1 MVTHKE
7 RMLTAL
13 RGEMADVLPYA
24 PRIDLW
30 YLANSVAGTL
40 PEKHRGRTQREIA
53 VAEGWAFH
61 HAFADDL
68 LGEDHDEEYRHR
80 GLGILQVNNII
91 VDFKM
96 PTDVEVKWSREG
108 NLTTVEYHTPV
119 GMVCNTMEYSKQ
131 MQLLGISI
139 PHVIDH
145 LIKSKDDYL
154 AANHLFEHMEV
165 VPRFDRFKKF
175 SEEIGDNG
183 VPVTAGFYA
192 PSPVN
197 QIQRDLIDPTQ
208 FYFHY
213 NDYQKEIR
221 GLADRMEHL
230 FDGILKA
237 CCDSPAEMIM
247 WGANYDDMLTYPPYF
262 EKELMPWIR
271 KAADALGARGKLVM
285 CHTDGENFGL
295 MDLIRDSGMHVA
307 ESICPHPMTRL
318 TMEEYYQRWSGY
330 LTLFGGVPSTVVLV
344 DTPVE
349 QFEAYMDNLL
359 KAVAPGNRMVVGIA
373 DQVPPKVDFDRL
385 VRIGERIA
393 VEGRLPLEAGAFRSV
408 SKEELDAPAQTS
420 SRTMTDDPAYKAVQ
434 TDVINGDDGSI
445 IAHVQEL
452 LDKGS
457 APHDILDNGLV
468 AAMGVIGGQF
478 ASGEA
483 FIPEVLL
490 SSRAMN
496 EAVNF
501 LGPYLAQEND
511 EEKGRVLIG
520 TVNGDMHDIGKN
532 MVVTMLKGV
541 GFEVFDLGTNV
552 SEDAFMEMIAEFN
565 PDILALSALLTT
577 TMTEMGNVIRK
588 LNECDLRGKVKVM
601 VGGAPVSEQFANEIG
616 ADGFANDAA
625 SAVDVAKQLV
635 NAA

>member
-7 RMLTAL
+7 RLLSAL
-13 RGEMADVLPYA
+13 HGETTDVMPYA

-30 YLANSVAGTL
+30 YLANSTAGTL

-61 HAFADDL
+61 HKFADDL

-80 GLGILQVNNII
+80 GLGILKVNDVI
-91 VDFKM
+91 VDFKI
-96 PTDVEVKWSREG
+96 PTDVEVKWYREG

-119 GMVCNTMEYSKQ
+119 GMVSNTMEYSKQ
-131 MQLLGISI
+131 MQFLGISI
-139 PHVIDH
+139 PHVTDH
-145 LIKSKDDYL
+145 LIKSKDDYP
-154 AANHLFEHMEV
+154 AAYHLFEHMEV
-165 VPRFDRFKKF
+165 VPRFDRFMKF

-183 VPVTAGFYA
+183 VPVTSGFYA

-221 GLADRMEHL
+221 GLAERMEHL
-230 FDGILKA
+230 FDDILKI
-237 CCDSPAEMIM
+237 CCDSPADMIM

-271 KAADALGARGKLVM
+271 KASDALGARGKLVM

-318 TMEEYYQRWSGY
+318 TLAEYYQRWSGH
-330 LTLFGGVPSTVVLV
+330 LTLFGGVPSTVVLA

-349 QFEAYMDNLL
+349 QFDAYMDDLF

-393 VEGRLPLEAGAFRSV
+393 EEGRLPLEAGAFRPV
-408 SKEELDAPAQTS
+408 SEEELGASTQASP
-420 SRTMTDDPAYKAVQ
+420 RTMADAPAYKAVQ
-434 TDVINGDDGSI
+434 NDVIDGDDGAI

-452 LDKGS
+452 LDKDF
-457 APHDILDNGLV
+457 AAQDILDHGLV
-468 AAMGVIGGQF
+468 KAMGVIGGRF
-478 ASGEA
+478 ACGEV

-511 EEKGRVLIG
+511 GEKGRVLIG
-520 TVNGDMHDIGKN
+520 TVNGDMHDIGKS

-552 SEDAFMEMIAEFN
+552 SEDAFMEKIAEFN
-565 PDILALSALLTT
+565 PDILGLSALLTT

-588 LNECDLRGKVKVM
+588 LNERNLRGKVKVM

-616 ADGFANDAA
+616 ADGFAADAA
-625 SAVDVAKQLV
+625 TAVDVAKRLV
-635 NAA
+635 DEA

>member
-1 MVTHKE
+1 
-7 RMLTAL
+7 
-13 RGEMADVLPYA
+13 
-24 PRIDLW
+24 
-30 YLANSVAGTL
+30 
-40 PEKHRGRTQREIA
+40 
-53 VAEGWAFH
+53 
-61 HAFADDL
+61 
-68 LGEDHDEEYRHR
+68 
-80 GLGILQVNNII
+80 
-91 VDFKM
+91 
-96 PTDVEVKWSREG
+96 
-108 NLTTVEYHTPV
+108 
-119 GMVCNTMEYSKQ
+119 
-131 MQLLGISI
+131 
-139 PHVIDH
+139 
-145 LIKSKDDYL
+145 
-154 AANHLFEHMEV
+154 
-165 VPRFDRFKKF
+165 
-175 SEEIGDNG
+175 
-183 VPVTAGFYA
+183 
-192 PSPVN
+192 
-197 QIQRDLIDPTQ
+197 
-208 FYFHY
+208 
-213 NDYQKEIR
+213 
-221 GLADRMEHL
+221 LADRMEHL

>member
-1 MVTHKE
+1 
-7 RMLTAL
+7 
-13 RGEMADVLPYA
+13 MADVLPYA

>member
-1 MVTHKE
+1 
-7 RMLTAL
+7 MLTAL

-434 TDVINGDDGSI
+434 TDVINGDAGSI

>member
-1 MVTHKE
+1 
-7 RMLTAL
+7 
-13 RGEMADVLPYA
+13 
-24 PRIDLW
+24 
-30 YLANSVAGTL
+30 
-40 PEKHRGRTQREIA
+40 
-53 VAEGWAFH
+53 
-61 HAFADDL
+61 
-68 LGEDHDEEYRHR
+68 
-80 GLGILQVNNII
+80 LGILQVNNII

-434 TDVINGDDGSI
+434 TDVINGDAGSI

-457 APHDILDNGLV
+457 APHDSLDNGLV